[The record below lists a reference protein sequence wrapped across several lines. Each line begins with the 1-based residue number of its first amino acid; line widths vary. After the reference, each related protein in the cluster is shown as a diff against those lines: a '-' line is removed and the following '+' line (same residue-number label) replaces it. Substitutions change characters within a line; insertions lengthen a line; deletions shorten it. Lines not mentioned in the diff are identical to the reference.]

1 MALTA
6 IILSMISVI
15 MMVASG
21 YGLGI
26 EQHSGGNTDAYKAS
40 ISFLVIGIFLY
51 LVGTIILYNQNCT

>member
-26 EQHSGGNTDAYKAS
+26 EQRNNSGSDAYKAS
-40 ISFLVIGIFLY
+40 IGFLVIGIFLY
-51 LVGTIILYNQNCT
+51 LVGTVLLYNQNCT

>member
-26 EQHSGGNTDAYKAS
+26 EQHTNGSDAYKAS
-40 ISFLVIGIFLY
+40 IGFLVIGIFLY